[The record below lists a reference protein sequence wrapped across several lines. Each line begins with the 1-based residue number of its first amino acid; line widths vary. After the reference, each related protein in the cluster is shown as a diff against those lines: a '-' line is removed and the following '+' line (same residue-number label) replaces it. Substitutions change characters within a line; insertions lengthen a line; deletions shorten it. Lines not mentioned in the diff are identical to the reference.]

1 MAGNEPSGWT
11 SPGGGRYRRTHRF
24 GIYACLECGA
34 LVTDAEPDNHV
45 PTHDAFHAALRSAAS
60 EAEWGRTHQ
69 WRRNAVKNLHL
80 YFYILGSL
88 CFLAGSVISLVRS

>member
-34 LVTDAEPDNHV
+34 LISDADPDNHV
-45 PTHDAFHAALRSAAS
+45 PTHDAFHAALRKTQS
-60 EAEWGRTHQ
+60 EAEWDGRSSGDAT
-69 WRRNAVKNLHL
+69 L
-80 YFYILGSL
+80 
-88 CFLAGSVISLVRS
+88 